1 MVGRLLSEVSVMKI
15 EALGHVVLRV
25 RDLSRA
31 ESFYHGLLGIP
42 VSARAP
48 QWSMTFFTL
57 GEHHDLAVSALGDS
71 ALPPTEK
78 TLGLDHVAFRLAG
91 GLDALASAKAHLE
104 AAGVGVFAVDHTVSK
119 SLYFRDPDG
128 NLVEIYI
135 NGTDAW
141 REDPSVILA
150 ESHPLRL
157 SYASA
162 PQSNPDDPRA
172 VEIKVAGTDDAET
185 LRGLIA
191 AFRDHLQLTAPTD
204 SDLEEQLPGLL
215 SDRAIEFACAW
226 LGGDAIGYTQTRF
239 YASVWA
245 RGVESLL
252 EDIFVLPSSRGRA
265 VGRLLLRHAL
275 ERARA
280 RGAKLLGLTTNERNK
295 TAQLLYRSEGLA
307 PQSTKIWE
315 NGREIRWVVDLGA
328 A

>member
-1 MVGRLLSEVSVMKI
+1 MKI

-25 RDLSRA
+25 RDLAQA

-42 VSARAP
+42 ISARAP

-57 GEHHDLAVSALGDS
+57 GEHHDLAVSALED
-71 ALPPTEK
+71 AAVPATEK

-91 GLDALASAKAHLE
+91 GLEALASAKAQLE
-104 AAGVGVFAVDHTVSK
+104 AAGVGVVGVDHTVSQ

-141 REDPSVILA
+141 RQDPAVILS
-150 ESHPLRL
+150 ESQPLRL
-157 SYASA
+157 PNLSA
-162 PQSNPDDPRA
+162 PQSDA
-172 VEIKVAGTDDAET
+172 SESCAAEIRVAGTDDAEG

-191 AFRDHLQLTAPTD
+191 AFRDHLQVAAPTD
-204 SDLEEQLPGLL
+204 PDLDEQLPQLL
-215 SDRAIEFACAW
+215 CDRSIEFACAW
-226 LGGDAIGYTQTRF
+226 SRGEAVGYTQTR
-239 YASVWA
+239 YYRSIWS
-245 RGVESLL
+245 RGTEALL
-252 EDIFVLPSSRGRA
+252 EDIFVVPSSRGRA
-265 VGRLLLRHAL
+265 IGRLLLRHAL
-275 ERARA
+275 ARARE

-295 TAQLLYRSEGLA
+295 IAQSLYRSEGLA

-315 NGREIRWVVDLGA
+315 NGREIRWVAELGA